1 MLLQEAGMTL
11 SNKFMH
17 STIKGVTLIELLITL
32 VVITIG
38 MAALIK
44 FQGTYFYYADLSKQ
58 QAEATV
64 LAKTKMA
71 DLRNF
76 QVLTTTPGYNA
87 YSDIISGSSA
97 TIGSNA
103 TYTTTWTV
111 TTNTS
116 PAYKTINMIVS
127 WLDRRG
133 TTKNVNLTSIIS
145 QIDPETSG
153 ALIYG

>member
-1 MLLQEAGMTL
+1 M
-11 SNKFMH
+11 
-17 STIKGVTLIELLITL
+17 
-32 VVITIG
+32 
-38 MAALIK
+38 
-44 FQGTYFYYADLSKQ
+44 
-58 QAEATV
+58 
-64 LAKTKMA
+64 
-71 DLRNF
+71 
-76 QVLTTTPGYNA
+76 LTTTPGYNA

>member
-1 MLLQEAGMTL
+1 MIENYRYFNYILFSTSGRDQMIFTNYLKAYAKYLLLMG
-11 SNKFMH
+11 
-17 STIKGVTLIELLITL
+17 LIYL
-32 VVITIG
+32 
-38 MAALIK
+38 
-44 FQGTYFYYADLSKQ
+44 YFYYADLSKQ